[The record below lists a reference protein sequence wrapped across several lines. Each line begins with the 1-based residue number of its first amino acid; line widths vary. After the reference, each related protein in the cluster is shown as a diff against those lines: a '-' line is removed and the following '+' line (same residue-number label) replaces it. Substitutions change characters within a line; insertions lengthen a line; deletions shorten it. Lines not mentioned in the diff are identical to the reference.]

1 MIHLVLDDELCF
13 ILRWTNSAPLPCG
26 SCAPSF
32 VSLGSCTSLGSV
44 LILVLRVRLRCVP
57 HLSVLCSGSWS
68 CLGHPQP
75 PWRTRHGCTVG
86 VNWDPPVCSRC
97 QAVWHRSQSASPT
110 YVGDELRFRGDVDYR
125 RDILRTTIAMK
136 RQPDEEILNNVFYH
150 QLQQSDQLKPLLSL
164 YIQDTVQK
172 VNRETTPD
180 LKRRWSDT
188 WNRKTVRSMSLLVQD
203 NLKKPTSGAAAA
215 KGRSK
220 GRGKRKQWRLR
231 TLDNKR
237 SIVSRR

>member
-86 VNWDPPVCSRC
+86 VNRDPPVCSRC
-97 QAVWHRSQSASPT
+97 PGSMAS
-110 YVGDELRFRGDVDYR
+110 VAE
-125 RDILRTTIAMK
+125 
-136 RQPDEEILNNVFYH
+136 RQPYVRW
-150 QLQQSDQLKPLLSL
+150 PC
-164 YIQDTVQK
+164 
-172 VNRETTPD
+172 TPP
-180 LKRRWSDT
+180 R
-188 WNRKTVRSMSLLVQD
+188 
-203 NLKKPTSGAAAA
+203 P
-215 KGRSK
+215 GRSYDLVDF
-220 GRGKRKQWRLR
+220 GI
-231 TLDNKR
+231 TLLIDLIHFFIHELLTHAR
-237 SIVSRR
+237 RHVACLCTAMSRPIQPELPWYCSMPQRN